1 MHISENTLQQRKIDR
16 QQVLE
21 ADASIE
27 NQQVLRYFWNSQ
39 LRI

>member
-1 MHISENTLQQRKIDR
+1 MHISENTLQQCHIGR

-27 NQQVLRYFWNSQ
+27 NQQVLRYF
-39 LRI
+39 